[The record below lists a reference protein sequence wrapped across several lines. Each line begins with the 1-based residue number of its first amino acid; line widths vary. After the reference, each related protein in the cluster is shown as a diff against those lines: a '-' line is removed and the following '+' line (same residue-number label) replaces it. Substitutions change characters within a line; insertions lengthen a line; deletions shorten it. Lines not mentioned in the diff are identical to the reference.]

1 MRNPFKF
8 GKEVTGY
15 QFYDREAITK
25 ELYRKLVD
33 GSSNVVLFAPRR
45 YGKTSLVMR
54 VLGELSLKEGIKGL
68 CFDLTRVTSLERFC
82 ETYVNAVYA
91 MIGGRRELMH
101 LLTDCLASF
110 RPELS
115 VNVGGAVRIRLDLA
129 AGLTETSIAE
139 ALDLPEKLSREL
151 GNVPFVVA
159 FDEFQDVA
167 GLSKDFALEKIF
179 RSCIQAHQNVR
190 YVFLGSKTHLMKR
203 MFADATRPFYNSAMP
218 LPLGK
223 PPIDESREFLFSRFR
238 DAGIALEDAEQ
249 DGILAASENI
259 PYYLQE
265 LASSVFETVLPEK
278 TVTAEH
284 LKQAIED
291 IVAKNAE
298 LYAER
303 MKGLSESKRVIL
315 LALATDPT
323 TVFSDEYRTA
333 HALPTPSTLHTAFKE
348 LQEDGIVE
356 TDEKG
361 CHHLAD
367 PFFRRYVQSSPVRVF

>member
-15 QFYDREAITK
+15 QFYDREAIK
-25 ELYRKLVD
+25 RELHRKLMD

-54 VLGELSLKEGIKGL
+54 VLEELSVKDGIKGM
-68 CFDLTRVTSLERFC
+68 CFDMTRVTSLGRLC

-91 MIGGRRELMH
+91 MVGGRRELMH
-101 LLTDCLASF
+101 LLTEYLASF

-115 VNVGGAVRIRLDLA
+115 VGIGGAVRIRLDLA

-139 ALDLPEKLSREL
+139 ALDLPERLSHEMGDIPL
-151 GNVPFVVA
+151 VVA
-159 FDEFQDVA
+159 FDEFQEVA
-167 GLSKDFALEKIF
+167 GLSKEFALEKIF

-203 MFADATRPFYNSAMP
+203 MFADASRPFYNSAIP

-223 PPIDESREFLFSRFR
+223 PPEDESREFLSSRFR
-238 DAGIALEDAEQ
+238 DAGIALGSAELE
-249 DGILAASENI
+249 GILSASENI

-265 LASSVFETVLPEK
+265 LASAVFETVLPEK
-278 TVTAEH
+278 TVTAGH
-284 LKQAIED
+284 LAQAIED

-298 LYAER
+298 LYIER
-303 MKGLSESKRVIL
+303 LAGLSEAKRAIL
-315 LALATDPT
+315 LALATEPT
-323 TVFSDEYRTA
+323 AVFSDEYRHA
-333 HALPTPSTLHTAFKE
+333 HALPVSSTLHTALRE
-348 LQEDGIVE
+348 LQEEGLVD
-356 TDEKG
+356 TDEAG
-361 CHHLAD
+361 HRLAD
-367 PFFRRYVQSSPVRVF
+367 PFFVRFIKSSPARVF

>member
-25 ELYRKLVD
+25 ELHRKLVD

-45 YGKTSLVMR
+45 YGKTSLVIK
-54 VLGELSLKEGIKGL
+54 VLEELSVQDGIKGM
-68 CFDLTRVTSLERFC
+68 CFDMTRVTSLARFC

-91 MIGGRRELMH
+91 MVGGRREMMH
-101 LLTDCLASF
+101 LLTDGLASF

-115 VNVGGAVRIRLDLA
+115 VAVGGVVRIRLDLA

-159 FDEFQDVA
+159 FDEFQEVA
-167 GLSKDFALEKIF
+167 GLSKEFALEKIF

-203 MFADATRPFYNSAMP
+203 MFADATRPFYNSAIP

-223 PPIDESREFLFSRFR
+223 PPVEQSREFLFSRFR
-238 DAGIALEDAEQ
+238 DAGIELGPAEQ
-249 DGILAASENI
+249 EGILSTTENI

-265 LASSVFETVLPEK
+265 LASAVFETVLPDK
-278 TVTAEH
+278 VVTADH
-284 LKQAIED
+284 IKLAIED
-291 IVAKNAE
+291 IIAKNAE

-303 MKGLSESKRVIL
+303 MAGLSESKRAIL
-315 LALATDPT
+315 LALATEPT
-323 TVFSDEYRTA
+323 SVFSDEYRNA
-333 HALPTPSTLHTAFKE
+333 HALPVSSTLHTALKE
-348 LQEDGIVE
+348 LQEEGIVE
-356 TDEKG
+356 TEDKG
-361 CHHLAD
+361 HRLAD
-367 PFFRRYVQSSPVRVF
+367 PFFARSIRSSPVRIF

>member
-25 ELYRKLVD
+25 ELHRKLVD

-45 YGKTSLVMR
+45 YGKTSLVIK
-54 VLGELSLKEGIKGL
+54 VLEELSVQEGIKGM
-68 CFDLTRVTSLERFC
+68 CFDVTRVTSLARFC

-91 MIGGRRELMH
+91 MVGGRREMMH

-115 VNVGGAVRIRLDLA
+115 VTVGGAVRIRLDLA

-151 GNVPFVVA
+151 GNVPFVIA
-159 FDEFQDVA
+159 FDEFQEVA
-167 GLSKDFALEKIF
+167 ELAKEFALEKIF

-203 MFADATRPFYNSAMP
+203 IFADATRPFYNSAIP

-223 PPIDESREFLFSRFR
+223 PPVEESREFLVSRFR
-238 DAGIALEDAEQ
+238 DAGIELEPAEQ
-249 DGILAASENI
+249 EVILSVTENI

-265 LASSVFETVLPEK
+265 LASAVFEAVVPDK
-278 TVTAEH
+278 AVTAEH
-284 LKQAIED
+284 LKLAIED
-291 IVAKNAE
+291 IIAKNAE

-303 MKGLSESKRVIL
+303 MAGLSESKRAIL
-315 LALATDPT
+315 LALATEPT
-323 TVFSDEYRTA
+323 AVFSDGYRNT
-333 HALPTPSTLHTAFKE
+333 HALPVSSTLHTALKE
-348 LQEDGIVE
+348 LQEEGIVE
-356 TDEKG
+356 TDEEG
-361 CHHLAD
+361 HRLAD
-367 PFFRRYVQSSPVRVF
+367 PFFVRYIRSSPVRIF

>member
-1 MRNPFKF
+1 MRNPFRF

-25 ELYRKLVD
+25 ELHRKLVD

-45 YGKTSLVMR
+45 YGKTSLVIK
-54 VLGELSLKEGIKGL
+54 VLEELSVQEGIKGM
-68 CFDLTRVTSLERFC
+68 CFDVTRVTSLARFC

-91 MIGGRRELMH
+91 MVGGRREMMH

-115 VNVGGAVRIRLDLA
+115 VTVGGAVRIRLDLA

-151 GNVPFVVA
+151 GNVPFVIA
-159 FDEFQDVA
+159 FDEFQEVA
-167 GLSKDFALEKIF
+167 ELAKEFALEKIF

-203 MFADATRPFYNSAMP
+203 IFADATRPFYNSAIP

-223 PPIDESREFLFSRFR
+223 PPLEESREFLVSRFR
-238 DAGIALEDAEQ
+238 DAGIELEPAEQ
-249 DGILAASENI
+249 EVILSVTENI

-265 LASSVFETVLPEK
+265 LASAVFEAVVPDK
-278 TVTAEH
+278 AVTAEH
-284 LKQAIED
+284 LKLAIED
-291 IVAKNAE
+291 IIAKNAE

-303 MKGLSESKRVIL
+303 MAGLSESKRAIL
-315 LALATDPT
+315 LALATEPT
-323 TVFSDEYRTA
+323 AVFSDEYRNT
-333 HALPTPSTLHTAFKE
+333 HALPVSSTLHTALKE
-348 LQEDGIVE
+348 LQEEGIVE
-356 TDEKG
+356 TDEEG
-361 CHHLAD
+361 HRLAD
-367 PFFRRYVQSSPVRVF
+367 PFFVRYIRSSPVRIF

>member
-1 MRNPFKF
+1 MRNPFRF

-25 ELYRKLVD
+25 ELHRKLVD

-45 YGKTSLVMR
+45 YGKTSLVIK
-54 VLGELSLKEGIKGL
+54 VLEELSVQEGIKGM
-68 CFDLTRVTSLERFC
+68 CFDVTRVTSLARFC

-91 MIGGRRELMH
+91 MVGGRREMMH

-115 VNVGGAVRIRLDLA
+115 VTVGGAVRIRLDLA

-151 GNVPFVVA
+151 GNVPFVIA
-159 FDEFQDVA
+159 FDEFQEVA
-167 GLSKDFALEKIF
+167 ELAKEFALEKIF

-203 MFADATRPFYNSAMP
+203 IFADATRPFYNSAIP

-223 PPIDESREFLFSRFR
+223 PPVEESREFLVSRFR
-238 DAGIALEDAEQ
+238 DAGIELEPAEQ
-249 DGILAASENI
+249 EVILSVTENI

-265 LASSVFETVLPEK
+265 LASAVFEAVVPDK
-278 TVTAEH
+278 AVTAEH
-284 LKQAIED
+284 LKLAIED
-291 IVAKNAE
+291 IIAKNAE

-303 MKGLSESKRVIL
+303 MAGLSESKRAIL
-315 LALATDPT
+315 LALATEPT
-323 TVFSDEYRTA
+323 AVFSDEYRNT
-333 HALPTPSTLHTAFKE
+333 HALPVSSTLHTALKE
-348 LQEDGIVE
+348 LQEEGIVE
-356 TDEKG
+356 TDEEG
-361 CHHLAD
+361 HRLAD
-367 PFFRRYVQSSPVRVF
+367 PFFVRYIRSSPVRIF

>member
-25 ELYRKLVD
+25 ELHRKLVD

-45 YGKTSLVMR
+45 YGKTSLVIK
-54 VLGELSLKEGIKGL
+54 VLEELSVQEGIKGM
-68 CFDLTRVTSLERFC
+68 CFDMTRVTSLARFC

-91 MIGGRRELMH
+91 MVGGRREMMH

-115 VNVGGAVRIRLDLA
+115 VTVGGAVRIRLDLA

-139 ALDLPEKLSREL
+139 ALDLPEKMSREL

-159 FDEFQDVA
+159 FDEFQEVA
-167 GLSKDFALEKIF
+167 GLSKEFALEKIF

-203 MFADATRPFYNSAMP
+203 MFADATRPFYNSAIP

-223 PPIDESREFLFSRFR
+223 PPVEESREFLFSRFR
-238 DAGIALEDAEQ
+238 DAGIELDPAERE
-249 DGILAASENI
+249 GILSATENI

-265 LASSVFETVLPEK
+265 LASAVFEAVLPDK
-278 TVTAEH
+278 TVTEKH
-284 LKQAIED
+284 LKLAIED
-291 IVAKNAE
+291 IIAKNAE

-303 MKGLSESKRVIL
+303 MAGLSESKRAIL
-315 LALATDPT
+315 LALATEPT
-323 TVFSDEYRTA
+323 AVFSDEYRNA
-333 HALPTPSTLHTAFKE
+333 HALPVSSTLHTALKE
-348 LQEDGIVE
+348 LQEEGIVE
-356 TDEKG
+356 TDEG
-361 CHHLAD
+361 GHRLAD
-367 PFFRRYVQSSPVRVF
+367 PFFVRYIRSSPVRIF

>member
-15 QFYDREAITK
+15 QFYDREAIK
-25 ELYRKLVD
+25 RELHRKLMD

-54 VLGELSLKEGIKGL
+54 VLEELSVKDGVKGV
-68 CFDLTRVTSLERFC
+68 CFDMTRVTSLGRFC

-91 MIGGRRELMH
+91 MVGGRRELMH
-101 LLTDCLASF
+101 LLAEYLASF

-115 VNVGGAVRIRLDLA
+115 VGIGGAVRIRLDLA

-139 ALDLPEKLSREL
+139 ALDLPERLSHEMGDIPL
-151 GNVPFVVA
+151 VVA
-159 FDEFQDVA
+159 FDEFQEVA
-167 GLSKDFALEKIF
+167 GLSKEFALEKIF

-203 MFADATRPFYNSAMP
+203 MFADASRPFYNSAIP

-223 PPIDESREFLFSRFR
+223 PPEDESREFLSSRFR
-238 DAGIALEDAEQ
+238 DAGIVLGSAELE
-249 DGILAASENI
+249 GILSASENI

-265 LASSVFETVLPEK
+265 LASAVFETVLPEK
-278 TVTAEH
+278 AVTAGH
-284 LKQAIED
+284 LAQAIED

-298 LYAER
+298 LYIER
-303 MKGLSESKRVIL
+303 LAGLSETKRAIL
-315 LALATDPT
+315 LALATEPT
-323 TVFSDEYRTA
+323 AVFSDEYRHA
-333 HALPTPSTLHTAFKE
+333 HALPVSSTLHTALRE
-348 LQEDGIVE
+348 LQEEGIVN
-356 TDEKG
+356 TDEAG
-361 CHHLAD
+361 HRLAD
-367 PFFRRYVQSSPVRVF
+367 PFFVRFIKSSPVRVF

>member
-25 ELYRKLVD
+25 ELHRKLVD

-45 YGKTSLVMR
+45 YGKTSLVIK
-54 VLGELSLKEGIKGL
+54 VLEELSVQEGIKGM
-68 CFDLTRVTSLERFC
+68 CFDMTRVTSLARFC
-82 ETYVNAVYA
+82 ETYVNAVYV
-91 MIGGRRELMH
+91 MVGGRREMMH

-115 VNVGGAVRIRLDLA
+115 VTVGGAVRIRLDLA

-159 FDEFQDVA
+159 FDEFQEVA
-167 GLSKDFALEKIF
+167 GLSKEFALEKIF

-203 MFADATRPFYNSAMP
+203 MFADATRPFYNSAIP

-223 PPIDESREFLFSRFR
+223 PPVEESGEFLFSRFR
-238 DAGIALEDAEQ
+238 DAGIELGPAEQ
-249 DGILAASENI
+249 EGILSATENI

-265 LASSVFETVLPEK
+265 LASAVFEAVLPDK
-278 TVTAEH
+278 AVTADH
-284 LKQAIED
+284 LKSAIED
-291 IVAKNAE
+291 IIAKNAE

-303 MKGLSESKRVIL
+303 MAGLSESKRAIL
-315 LALATDPT
+315 LALATEPT
-323 TVFSDEYRTA
+323 SVFSDEYRNA
-333 HALPTPSTLHTAFKE
+333 HALPVSSTLHTALKE
-348 LQEDGIVE
+348 LQEEGIVE
-356 TDEKG
+356 TDDKG
-361 CHHLAD
+361 HRLAD
-367 PFFRRYVQSSPVRVF
+367 PFFARSIRSSPVRIF

>member
-1 MRNPFKF
+1 MRNPFRF

-25 ELYRKLVD
+25 ELHRKLVD

-45 YGKTSLVMR
+45 YGKTSLVIK
-54 VLGELSLKEGIKGL
+54 VLEELSVQESIKGM
-68 CFDLTRVTSLERFC
+68 CFDVTRVTSLARFC

-91 MIGGRRELMH
+91 MVGGRREMMH

-115 VNVGGAVRIRLDLA
+115 VTVGGAVRIRLDLA

-151 GNVPFVVA
+151 GNVPFVIA
-159 FDEFQDVA
+159 FDEFQEVA
-167 GLSKDFALEKIF
+167 ELAKEFALEKIF
-179 RSCIQAHQNVR
+179 RSCIQAYQNVR

-203 MFADATRPFYNSAMP
+203 IFADATRPFYNSAIP

-223 PPIDESREFLFSRFR
+223 PPVEESREFLVSRFR
-238 DAGIALEDAEQ
+238 DAGIELEPAEQ
-249 DGILAASENI
+249 EVILSVTENI

-265 LASSVFETVLPEK
+265 LASAVFEAVVPDK
-278 TVTAEH
+278 AVTAEH
-284 LKQAIED
+284 LKLAIED
-291 IVAKNAE
+291 IIAKNAE

-303 MKGLSESKRVIL
+303 MAGLSESKRAIL
-315 LALATDPT
+315 LALATEPT
-323 TVFSDEYRTA
+323 AVFSDEYRNT
-333 HALPTPSTLHTAFKE
+333 HALPVSSTLHTALKE
-348 LQEDGIVE
+348 LQEEGIVE
-356 TDEKG
+356 TDEEG
-361 CHHLAD
+361 HRLAD
-367 PFFRRYVQSSPVRVF
+367 PFFVRYIRSSPVRIF

>member
-15 QFYDREAITK
+15 QFYDRKAITE
-25 ELYRKLVD
+25 ELHRKLLD

-54 VLGELSLKEGIKGL
+54 VLEELSVKDGVKGM
-68 CFDLTRVTSLERFC
+68 CFDMTRVTSLARFC

-91 MIGGRRELMH
+91 MVGGRRERMH
-101 LLTDCLASF
+101 LLAEYLASF

-115 VNVGGAVRIRLDLA
+115 VNVGGSVRIRLDLA

-139 ALDLPEKLSREL
+139 ALDLPEKLSREM
-151 GNVPFVVA
+151 GNVPLVVA
-159 FDEFQDVA
+159 FDEFQEVA
-167 GLSKDFALEKIF
+167 VLSKEFALEKIF

-203 MFADATRPFYNSAMP
+203 MFADATRPFYNSAIP

-223 PPIDESREFLFSRFR
+223 LPADESREFLSTRFR
-238 DAGIALEDAEQ
+238 NAGIALESAEQ
-249 DGILAASENI
+249 EGILSASETI

-265 LASSVFETVLPEK
+265 LASSVFETVLPDK
-278 TVTAEH
+278 VVTAEH
-284 LKQAIED
+284 LALAIED

-303 MKGLSESKRVIL
+303 MAGLSESKRAIL
-315 LALATDPT
+315 LALATEPT
-323 TVFSDEYRTA
+323 AVFSDEYRHA
-333 HALPTPSTLHTAFKE
+333 HALPVSSTLHTALKQLE
-348 LQEDGIVE
+348 EEGLV
-356 TDEKG
+356 TADESG
-361 CHHLAD
+361 HRLAD
-367 PFFRRYVQSSPVRVF
+367 PFFLRYVRSSPVRVF

>member
-25 ELYRKLVD
+25 ELHRKLVD

-45 YGKTSLVMR
+45 YGKTSLVIK
-54 VLGELSLKEGIKGL
+54 VLEELSVQDGIKGM
-68 CFDLTRVTSLERFC
+68 CFDMTRVTSLARFC
-82 ETYVNAVYA
+82 ETYVNAVYE
-91 MIGGRRELMH
+91 MVGGRREMMH

-115 VNVGGAVRIRLDLA
+115 VAVGGVVRIRLDLA

-159 FDEFQDVA
+159 FDEFQEVA
-167 GLSKDFALEKIF
+167 GLSKEFALEKIF
-179 RSCIQAHQNVR
+179 RSCIHAHQNVR

-203 MFADATRPFYNSAMP
+203 MFADATRPFYNSAIP

-223 PPIDESREFLFSRFR
+223 PPIEESREFLFSRFR
-238 DAGIALEDAEQ
+238 DAGIELGPAEQ
-249 DGILAASENI
+249 EGILSATENI

-265 LASSVFETVLPEK
+265 LASVVFETVLPDK
-278 TVTAEH
+278 TVTADH
-284 LKQAIED
+284 VKLAIED
-291 IVAKNAE
+291 IIAKNAE

-303 MKGLSESKRVIL
+303 MAGLSESKRAIL
-315 LALATDPT
+315 LALATEPT
-323 TVFSDEYRTA
+323 AVFSDEYRNA
-333 HALPTPSTLHTAFKE
+333 HALPVSSTLHTALKE
-348 LQEDGIVE
+348 LQEEGIVE
-356 TDEKG
+356 TDDKG
-361 CHHLAD
+361 HRLAD
-367 PFFRRYVQSSPVRVF
+367 PFFARSIRSSPVRIF

>member
-15 QFYDREAITK
+15 QFYDREAIK
-25 ELYRKLVD
+25 RELHRKLMD

-54 VLGELSLKEGIKGL
+54 VLEELSVKDGIKGM
-68 CFDLTRVTSLERFC
+68 CFDMTRVTSLGRFC

-91 MIGGRRELMH
+91 MVGGHRELMH
-101 LLTDCLASF
+101 LLTEYLASF

-115 VNVGGAVRIRLDLA
+115 VGIGGAVRIRLDLA

-139 ALDLPEKLSREL
+139 ALDLPERLSHEMGDIPL
-151 GNVPFVVA
+151 VVA
-159 FDEFQDVA
+159 FDEFQEVA
-167 GLSKDFALEKIF
+167 GLSKEFALEKIF

-203 MFADATRPFYNSAMP
+203 MFADASRPFYNSAIP

-223 PPIDESREFLFSRFR
+223 PPEDESREFLSSRFR
-238 DAGIALEDAEQ
+238 DAGIALGNAELE
-249 DGILAASENI
+249 GILSASENI

-265 LASSVFETVLPEK
+265 LASAVFETVLPEK
-278 TVTAEH
+278 AVTAGH
-284 LKQAIED
+284 LAQAIED

-298 LYAER
+298 LYIER
-303 MKGLSESKRVIL
+303 LAGLSETKRAIL
-315 LALATDPT
+315 LALATEPT
-323 TVFSDEYRTA
+323 AVFSDEYRHA
-333 HALPTPSTLHTAFKE
+333 HALPVSSTLHTAFRE
-348 LQEDGIVE
+348 LQEEGLVD
-356 TDEKG
+356 TDEAG
-361 CHHLAD
+361 HRLAD
-367 PFFRRYVQSSPVRVF
+367 PFFVRFIKSSPARVF

>member
-25 ELYRKLVD
+25 ELYRKLAD

-45 YGKTSLVMR
+45 YGKTSLVVR
-54 VLGELSLKEGIKGL
+54 VLEELSVKEGIKGM
-68 CFDLTRVTSLERFC
+68 CFDMTRVTSLARFC

-101 LLTDCLASF
+101 LLTECLASF

-115 VNVGGAVRIRLDLA
+115 VNVGGGVRIRLDLA

-167 GLSKDFALEKIF
+167 GLSKEFALEKLF
-179 RSCIQAHQNVR
+179 RSCLQAHQNVR

-203 MFADATRPFYNSAMP
+203 MFADATRPFYNSAIP

-223 PPIDESREFLFSRFR
+223 PPEDESREFLTSRFR
-238 DAGIALEDAEQ
+238 DAGIVLDCAER
-249 DGILAASENI
+249 DGILSASENI

-265 LASSVFETVLPEK
+265 LASAVFETVLPDK
-278 TVTAEH
+278 VVTAAH
-284 LKQAIED
+284 LEQSIED

-298 LYAER
+298 LYTER
-303 MKGLSESKRVIL
+303 LAGLSESKRAIL
-315 LALATDPT
+315 LALATEPT
-323 TVFSDEYRTA
+323 AVFSDEYRNA
-333 HALPTPSTLHTAFKE
+333 HALPVSSTLHTALKE
-348 LQEDGIVE
+348 LQEGGIVDAGKE
-356 TDEKG
+356 G
-361 CHHLAD
+361 HRIAD
-367 PFFRRYVQSSPVRVF
+367 PFFRRYIRSSPVRVF

>member
-25 ELYRKLVD
+25 ELHRKLVD

-45 YGKTSLVMR
+45 YGKTSLVIK
-54 VLGELSLKEGIKGL
+54 VLEELSVQDGIKGM
-68 CFDLTRVTSLERFC
+68 CFDMTRVTSLARFC

-91 MIGGRRELMH
+91 MVGGRREMMH
-101 LLTDCLASF
+101 LLADCLASF

-115 VNVGGAVRIRLDLA
+115 VTVGGVVRIRLDLA

-159 FDEFQDVA
+159 FDEFQEVA
-167 GLSKDFALEKIF
+167 GLSKEFALEKIF

-203 MFADATRPFYNSAMP
+203 MFADATRPFYNSAIP

-223 PPIDESREFLFSRFR
+223 PPVEQSREFLFSRFR
-238 DAGIALEDAEQ
+238 DAGIELGPAEQ
-249 DGILAASENI
+249 EGILSATENI

-265 LASSVFETVLPEK
+265 LASAVFETVLPDK
-278 TVTAEH
+278 VVTADH
-284 LKQAIED
+284 IKLAIED
-291 IVAKNAE
+291 IIAKNAE

-303 MKGLSESKRVIL
+303 MAGLSESKRAIL
-315 LALATDPT
+315 LALATEPT
-323 TVFSDEYRTA
+323 SVFSDEYRNA
-333 HALPTPSTLHTAFKE
+333 HALPVSSTLHTALKE
-348 LQEDGIVE
+348 LQEEGIVE
-356 TDEKG
+356 TEDKG
-361 CHHLAD
+361 HRLAD
-367 PFFRRYVQSSPVRVF
+367 PFFARSIRSSPVRIF

>member
-15 QFYDREAITK
+15 QFYDRKAIAE
-25 ELYRKLVD
+25 ELHRKLLD

-54 VLGELSLKEGIKGL
+54 VLEELSVKDGVKGM
-68 CFDLTRVTSLERFC
+68 CFDMTRVTSLARFC

-91 MIGGRRELMH
+91 MVGGRRELLH
-101 LLTDCLASF
+101 LLAEYLASF

-115 VNVGGAVRIRLDLA
+115 VSVGGSVRIRLDLA
-129 AGLTETSIAE
+129 ASLTETSIAE
-139 ALDLPEKLSREL
+139 ALDLPEKLSREM
-151 GNVPFVVA
+151 GNVPLVVA
-159 FDEFQDVA
+159 FDEFQEVA
-167 GLSKDFALEKIF
+167 ALSKEFALEKIF

-203 MFADATRPFYNSAMP
+203 MFADATRPFYNSAIP

-223 PPIDESREFLFSRFR
+223 PPADESREFLSTRFR
-238 DAGIALEDAEQ
+238 DAGIALESAEQ
-249 DGILAASENI
+249 EGILSASENI

-265 LASSVFETVLPEK
+265 LASAVFETVLPDK
-278 TVTAEH
+278 VVTAEH
-284 LKQAIED
+284 LALAIED

-303 MKGLSESKRVIL
+303 MAGLSESKRAIL
-315 LALATDPT
+315 LALATEPT
-323 TVFSDEYRTA
+323 AVFSDEYRHA
-333 HALPTPSTLHTAFKE
+333 HALPVSSTLHTALKE
-348 LQEDGIVE
+348 LVE
-356 TDEKG
+356 EGLVTTDESG
-361 CHHLAD
+361 HRLAD
-367 PFFRRYVQSSPVRVF
+367 PFFLRYVRSSPVRVF

>member
-15 QFYDREAITK
+15 QFYDRKAISR

-54 VLGELSLKEGIKGL
+54 VLEELSVKEGIRGL
-68 CFDLTRVTSLERFC
+68 CFDMSRVTSLERFC

-91 MIGGRRELMH
+91 MVGGKRELMH
-101 LLTDCLASF
+101 LLTEYLASF

-115 VNVGGAVRIRLDLA
+115 VSIGGVVRIRLDLA

-139 ALDLPEKLSREL
+139 AFDLPEKLSQQM
-151 GNVPFVVA
+151 GSVPLVVV
-159 FDEFQDVA
+159 FDEFQEVA
-167 GLSKDFALEKIF
+167 GLSKEFALEKIF

-203 MFADATRPFYNSAMP
+203 MFADAARPFYNSAMP

-223 PPIDESREFLFSRFR
+223 PPADESREFLSTRFR
-238 DAGIALEDAEQ
+238 DAGIDLGASECE
-249 DGILAASENI
+249 GILSASENV

-265 LASSVFETVLPEK
+265 LASAVFEAVLPDRV
-278 TVTAEH
+278 VTAGH
-284 LKQAIED
+284 LEQAIED

-303 MKGLSESKRVIL
+303 VAGLSETKRSIL
-315 LALATDPT
+315 LALADEPT
-323 TVFSDEYRTA
+323 ATFGDGYRAA
-333 HALPTPSTLHTAFKE
+333 HALPVSSTLHTALKE
-348 LQEDGIVE
+348 LQEDGIVS
-356 TDEKG
+356 TDESG
-361 CHHLAD
+361 HRIAD
-367 PFFRRYVQSSPVRVF
+367 PFFMRYIRTSPARVF

>member
-25 ELYRKLVD
+25 ELHRKLVD

-45 YGKTSLVMR
+45 YGKTSLVIK
-54 VLGELSLKEGIKGL
+54 VLEELSVQEGIKGM
-68 CFDLTRVTSLERFC
+68 CFDVTRVTSLARFC

-91 MIGGRRELMH
+91 MVGGRREMMH

-115 VNVGGAVRIRLDLA
+115 VTVGGAVRIRLDLA

-151 GNVPFVVA
+151 GNVPFVIA
-159 FDEFQDVA
+159 FDEFQEVA
-167 GLSKDFALEKIF
+167 ELAKEFALEKIF

-203 MFADATRPFYNSAMP
+203 IFADATRPFYNSAIP

-223 PPIDESREFLFSRFR
+223 PPVEESREFLVSRFR
-238 DAGIALEDAEQ
+238 DAGIELEPAEQ
-249 DGILAASENI
+249 EVILSVTENI

-265 LASSVFETVLPEK
+265 LASAVFEAVVPDK
-278 TVTAEH
+278 AVTAEH
-284 LKQAIED
+284 LKLAIED
-291 IVAKNAE
+291 IIAKNAE

-303 MKGLSESKRVIL
+303 MAGLSESKRAIL
-315 LALATDPT
+315 LALATEPT
-323 TVFSDEYRTA
+323 AVFSDEYRNT
-333 HALPTPSTLHTAFKE
+333 HALPVSSTLHTALKE
-348 LQEDGIVE
+348 LQEEGIVE
-356 TDEKG
+356 TDEEG
-361 CHHLAD
+361 HRLAD
-367 PFFRRYVQSSPVRVF
+367 PFFVRYIRSSPVRIF

>member
-25 ELYRKLVD
+25 ELHRKLVD

-45 YGKTSLVMR
+45 YGKTSLVIK
-54 VLGELSLKEGIKGL
+54 VLEELSVQEGIKGM
-68 CFDLTRVTSLERFC
+68 CFDVTRVTSLARFC

-91 MIGGRRELMH
+91 MVGGRREMMH

-115 VNVGGAVRIRLDLA
+115 VTVGGAVRIRLDLA

-151 GNVPFVVA
+151 GNVPFVIA
-159 FDEFQDVA
+159 FDEFQEVA
-167 GLSKDFALEKIF
+167 ELAKEFALEKIL

-203 MFADATRPFYNSAMP
+203 IFADATRPFYNSAIP

-223 PPIDESREFLFSRFR
+223 PPVEESREFLVSRFR
-238 DAGIALEDAEQ
+238 DAGIELEPAEQ
-249 DGILAASENI
+249 EVILSVTENI

-265 LASSVFETVLPEK
+265 LASAVFEAVVPDK
-278 TVTAEH
+278 AVTAEH
-284 LKQAIED
+284 LKLAIED
-291 IVAKNAE
+291 IIAKNAE

-303 MKGLSESKRVIL
+303 MAGLSESKRAIL
-315 LALATDPT
+315 LALATEPT
-323 TVFSDEYRTA
+323 AVFSDEYRNT
-333 HALPTPSTLHTAFKE
+333 HALPVSSTLHTALKE
-348 LQEDGIVE
+348 LQEEGIVE
-356 TDEKG
+356 TDEEG
-361 CHHLAD
+361 HRLAD
-367 PFFRRYVQSSPVRVF
+367 PFFVRYIRSSPVRIF

>member
-8 GKEVTGY
+8 GKEVTGC

-25 ELYRKLVD
+25 ELHRKLVD

-45 YGKTSLVMR
+45 YGKTSLVIK
-54 VLGELSLKEGIKGL
+54 VLEELSVQEGIKGM
-68 CFDLTRVTSLERFC
+68 CFDVTRVTSLARFC

-91 MIGGRRELMH
+91 MVGGRREMMH

-115 VNVGGAVRIRLDLA
+115 VTVGGAVRIRLDLA

-151 GNVPFVVA
+151 GNVPFVIA
-159 FDEFQDVA
+159 FDEFQEVA
-167 GLSKDFALEKIF
+167 ELAKEFALEKIF

-203 MFADATRPFYNSAMP
+203 IFADATRPFYNSAIP

-223 PPIDESREFLFSRFR
+223 PPLEESREFLVSRFR
-238 DAGIALEDAEQ
+238 DAGIELEPAEQ
-249 DGILAASENI
+249 EVILSVTENI

-265 LASSVFETVLPEK
+265 LASAVFEAVVPDK
-278 TVTAEH
+278 AVTAEH
-284 LKQAIED
+284 LKLAIED
-291 IVAKNAE
+291 IIAKNAE

-303 MKGLSESKRVIL
+303 MAGLSESKRAIL
-315 LALATDPT
+315 LALATEPT
-323 TVFSDEYRTA
+323 AVFSDEYRNT
-333 HALPTPSTLHTAFKE
+333 HALPVSSTLHTALKE
-348 LQEDGIVE
+348 LQEEGIVE
-356 TDEKG
+356 TDEEG
-361 CHHLAD
+361 HRLAD
-367 PFFRRYVQSSPVRVF
+367 PFFVRYIRSSPVRIF

>member
-1 MRNPFKF
+1 MRNPFRF

-25 ELYRKLVD
+25 ELHRKLVD

-45 YGKTSLVMR
+45 YGKTSLVIK
-54 VLGELSLKEGIKGL
+54 VLEELSVQEGIKGM
-68 CFDLTRVTSLERFC
+68 CFDVTRVTSLARFC

-91 MIGGRRELMH
+91 MVGGRREMMH

-115 VNVGGAVRIRLDLA
+115 VTVGGAVRIRLDLA

-151 GNVPFVVA
+151 GNVPFVIA
-159 FDEFQDVA
+159 FDEFQEVA
-167 GLSKDFALEKIF
+167 ELAKEFALEKIF
-179 RSCIQAHQNVR
+179 RSCIRAHQNVR

-203 MFADATRPFYNSAMP
+203 IFADATRPFYNSAIP

-223 PPIDESREFLFSRFR
+223 PPVEESREFLVSRFR
-238 DAGIALEDAEQ
+238 DAGIELEPAEQ
-249 DGILAASENI
+249 EVILSVTENI

-265 LASSVFETVLPEK
+265 LASAVFEAVVPDK
-278 TVTAEH
+278 AVTAEH
-284 LKQAIED
+284 LKLAIED
-291 IVAKNAE
+291 IIAKNAE

-303 MKGLSESKRVIL
+303 MAGLSESKRAIL
-315 LALATDPT
+315 LALATEPT
-323 TVFSDEYRTA
+323 AVFSDEYRNT
-333 HALPTPSTLHTAFKE
+333 HALPVSSTLHTALKE
-348 LQEDGIVE
+348 LQEEGIVE
-356 TDEKG
+356 TDEEG
-361 CHHLAD
+361 HRLAD
-367 PFFRRYVQSSPVRVF
+367 PFFVRYIRSSPVRIF